1 MLAKITIAGTFVFF
15 AVLYLL
21 RSMKRKKLNIQ
32 GKVVLITGATSGLG
46 KACAEIFYKAGCRV
60 ILAGRNS
67 EKLEEVKNEL
77 VGLKEGCS
85 DYTPAILQIDLSN
98 LASIPKKV
106 AEAVSFYDRV
116 DILINNAGQSYRGQ
130 VLETILDVDQR
141 LMTVNYFGHVA
152 ITKALLPVMISEGGG
167 HIIGISSIQGK
178 IAIPY
183 RTAYAAS
190 KHAFQAFFDS
200 LRAEVCDKNITV
212 SVLSPSYIRT
222 NISINAVRADGS
234 QHNVLDNTIAKGM
247 KAEYVAQ
254 RILDMVLWKEHD
266 VLLGPLH
273 HRIAC
278 YLRPIFPNIFF
289 YIMAKRALKERHE
302 FDKEK

>member
-1 MLAKITIAGTFVFF
+1 MFAKITLAGSFVFF
-15 AVLYLL
+15 TVLYLL
-21 RSMKRKKLNIQ
+21 RGMKRKKLNIK

-67 EKLEEVKNEL
+67 ERLEKVKTEL

-85 DYTPAILQIDLSN
+85 DYKPAILQIDLCD

-141 LMTVNYFGHVA
+141 LMMVNYFGHVA

-212 SVLSPSYIRT
+212 SVLSPSYIHT

-234 QHNVLDNTIAKGM
+234 QHNVLDNSIAKGM

-254 RILDMVLWKEHD
+254 RILDMVLWKEQD
-266 VLLGPLH
+266 VLLGPFH

-289 YIMAKRALKERHE
+289 YIMAKRALKERNE